1 MIKIQAARQL
11 LGLSQSEMAALL
23 EVNLKTLQG
32 WEQGRPMPDR
42 MQKPIRLAIYFHARG
57 ELDVYR
63 SI

>member
-32 WEQGRPMPDR
+32 WEQGRPMPDK
-42 MQKPIRLAIYFHARG
+42 MQKPLRLAIWFYARG
-57 ELDVYR
+57 KLDVFSR
-63 SI
+63 I